1 MTITK
6 YNYETLQEMMCV
18 EYYKLH
24 KRFPSKQEVAGSKH
38 QLVVAIMKLKRNQR
52 RSNHEVLN
60 SR

>member
-1 MTITK
+1 MAISK

-24 KRFPSKQEVAGSKH
+24 NKFPSKQEASGTKH
-38 QLVVAIMKLKRNQR
+38 QLILAIMKLKRNQR
-52 RSNHEVLN
+52 RSRHEVLN